1 MKIYLIKPY
10 AFCPGVQNTINK
22 TMLIIKSNKQ
32 ANIYLVG
39 NLIHNDLVCKQIQ
52 QFKNVRILDDKNT
65 SRLNLV
71 KSIKTKNNILIFS
84 AHGTDPKAI
93 KLAKAKGF
101 KIYDLACP
109 YVAKILKQ
117 IQTKV
122 KQGFYIAYYGLKNHP
137 EAKAAKAYGKDKLF
151 VYKNKNDLKPI
162 LNKKKVCVVCQTTMD
177 NLAYQNTKVFFKGI
191 KHLEF
196 NDLICASSKIRQ
208 AKALLSRRFDLVFVL
223 SDRSSHNGKSLYEVL
238 KTKQK
243 SVIFVDPNN
252 FVIDKKILRNKKD
265 CAIFTSS
272 SVSLQ
277 QVNGFV
283 KVLKK
288 LK

>member
-22 TMLIIKSNKQ
+22 TMLIIRNNKQ
-32 ANIYLVG
+32 ANIYLIG
-39 NLIHNDLVCKQIQ
+39 DLIHNDLVCRQIK
-52 QFKNVRILDDKNT
+52 QFKNVKILDDKKT
-65 SRLNLV
+65 SRFNLV

-93 KLAKAKGF
+93 KLAKAKGYRV
-101 KIYDLACP
+101 YDLACP

-117 IQTKV
+117 IQTKT

-137 EAKAAKAYGKDKLF
+137 EAKAAKAYGKGKLII
-151 VYKNKNDLKPI
+151 YKTKKDLKPI
-162 LNKKKVCVVCQTTMD
+162 LNKNKVCVVCQTTMD
-177 NLAYQNTKVFFKGI
+177 NLAYQNTKVFFKDI
-191 KHLEF
+191 KRLEF

-208 AKALLSRRFDLVFVL
+208 AKALLSRKFDLVFVL
-223 SDRSSHNGKSLYEVL
+223 SDESSHNGKSLYEVL

-243 SVIFVDPNN
+243 YVIFIDPNN
-252 FVIDKKILRNKKD
+252 FVIDKRILKNKKD

-272 SVSLQ
+272 SVSLE
-277 QVNGFV
+277 QVNNFV
-283 KVLKK
+283 RILKK